1 MFGTAPGPQVSNNP
15 YLNQQQRYMMMLL
28 GDSMLPSNLQL
39 RPNLGQAEAARARS
53 DVMRSTVN
61 PQVADLTVKFGA
73 NGMGNSTFAAA
84 RSAALQAEGSRMA
97 EDAAQDAID
106 RAYNRT
112 MAARSSYFNGEG
124 GLASGT
130 TQGALLAD
138 EREKQQREE
147 NFERLAG
154 YGRSGLGLLRFGFSP
169 TYNQPYPGGPVS
181 QGPSVFSQFGQGVS
195 QSPLGALGR
204 FGSSLAG
211 GILSG
216 IRGGF

>member
-84 RSAALQAEGSRMA
+84 RSAALQAEGARMA
-97 EDAAQDAID
+97 EVAAQDAMD

-130 TQGALLAD
+130 TEGALAEEERQRQ
-138 EREKQQREE
+138 ERERRM
-147 NFERLAG
+147 ER
-154 YGRSGLGLLRFGFSP
+154 YGQFGQAGLGLLQAGFRP
-169 TYNQPYPGGPVS
+169 TYNQPYPGGPVA
-181 QGPSVFSQFGQGVS
+181 QGPSIFSQFGSGVS

-204 FGSSLAG
+204 FGAG
-211 GILSG
+211 VINGMFGS
-216 IRGGF
+216 RF